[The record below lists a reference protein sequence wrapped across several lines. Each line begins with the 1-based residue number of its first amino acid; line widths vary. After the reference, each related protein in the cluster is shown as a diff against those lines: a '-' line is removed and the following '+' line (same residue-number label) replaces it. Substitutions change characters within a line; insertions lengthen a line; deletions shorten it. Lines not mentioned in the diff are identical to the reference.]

1 MDQLQKLFLEKISLN
16 EQTAYDLNDD
26 LAAHP
31 EISGQEFRSVKKIIE
46 ILKAKEIAVTENV
59 AGLPTAFVAH
69 VIPGEKTQPKI
80 GILMEYDALPDIG
93 HACGHCASG
102 SLSLLAALTLKEMA
116 PTVSATIDL
125 IGTPNE
131 EATGDKIT
139 MANAGVFDDYA
150 FVMMIHMNSDQT
162 WPACRFLA
170 LSEIKATFTGQT
182 AHAAA
187 APWQGK
193 NALNGAM
200 LACHAIDM
208 ARQQM
213 KDGSRVSYIL
223 PQGGTASNVIVDK
236 AELIINMRHANK
248 YDLAE
253 NFSKVINCLEGAAQA
268 TETSVTYEKT
278 GEDFDDMNLNAPG
291 IAAIDEIMTAIELPH
306 CDEPAGNATGSSD
319 IGNVSYICP
328 AFHPMMA
335 ISDHWFSLHTKEVAT
350 IMQTPSKIH
359 PVILGGAKVIGLFIL
374 KTLSDQKLM
383 ESIQAAFQASLKD

>member
-1 MDQLQKLFLEKISLN
+1 MDQLQKTFLTKIALN
-16 EQTAYDLNDD
+16 EKTAYALNDD

-31 EISGQEFRSVKKIIE
+31 EISGAEFRSVKEIIA
-46 ILKAKEIAVTENV
+46 ILKTKEIDVTENV
-59 AGLPTAFVAH
+59 ADLPTAFIAH
-69 VIPGEKTQPKI
+69 VIKGQKTQPKI
-80 GILMEYDALPDIG
+80 GILMEYDALPEIG

-116 PTVSATIDL
+116 TEVNASIDL

-139 MANAGVFDDYA
+139 MAKAGVFDEYA
-150 FVMMIHMNSDQT
+150 FVIMIHMNSDQT

-170 LSEIKATFTGQT
+170 LSEIKATFSGQP

-213 KDGSRVSYIL
+213 KDGSRIAYIL
-223 PQGGTASNVIVDK
+223 SQGGNASNVIPDK
-236 AELIINMRHANK
+236 AELIINMRHPNK
-248 YDLAE
+248 YDLAQ
-253 NFSKVINCLEGAAQA
+253 NFAKVIKCLKGAALA
-268 TETSVTYEKT
+268 TETTMTYEKT
-278 GEDFDDMNLNAPG
+278 GADFDDMNLNAPG
-291 IAAIDEIMTAIELPH
+291 IAAIDEIMTAINLPH
-306 CDEPAGNATGSSD
+306 CDEPLGNATGSSD
-319 IGNVSYICP
+319 IGNVSYVCP
-328 AFHPMMA
+328 AFHPMIA

-350 IMQTPSKIH
+350 IMQTPTKIH
-359 PVILGGAKVIGLFIL
+359 PVILAGAKVIGLFIL
-374 KTLSDQKLM
+374 KTLSDQNLM
-383 ESIQAAFQASLKD
+383 ADIQIAFKDSLKK